1 MDLTFMQ
8 TFTANGS
15 SNSAMIG
22 LGAGLA
28 LAIVEYAALSQA
40 GVRAS
45 ERGDARR
52 RRILFWIAAS
62 GFVINPFIGY
72 LIGSFL

>member
-8 TFTANGS
+8 ALTGSGS
-15 SNSAMIG
+15 SGPAMLGI
-22 LGAGLA
+22 GAGLA
-28 LAIVEYAALSQA
+28 LAIVEYAVLSQA
-40 GVRAS
+40 GVRAAD
-45 ERGDARR
+45 RGDARG